1 MELHLPA
8 GADPSGFPELIAVE
22 VGQKLS
28 MRAVRRSIERLFA
41 TGRLADVVVRTQPEP
56 GGVAVLFQLTPKR
69 QIVAYHVRGNRLLS
83 DSQILAASKLS
94 EGIDFYPERVQ
105 DAVDAIAR
113 AYHRRGYERVQI
125 ETQQRDV
132 PKGVELM
139 FSIREGEP
147 TRIAA
152 INIAGSPG
160 LPLSQILEALNLE
173 VGGVLDLEQI
183 HSKLEKLR
191 ELYRQ
196 QRFYRARIGEPV
208 VYHPRKGAIVALPIF
223 SGPRYDIRFRG
234 NRSFRSLVMR
244 AVLDYDGSETLD
256 RSLIERMVRRVA
268 TFYRYRG
275 FRDAKVDARERLS
288 PDQRKASLVFEIEE
302 GLPVLIREAE
312 FHGNQAI
319 STAELQQ
326 VVADTVRAKAPV
338 PVGEIHPTDDPLEL
352 EGRTPS
358 SARASEPDPD
368 PRTVF
373 VDGAYQEAAES
384 LTQLYRS
391 RGFLSARVALA
402 SFESDLNGP
411 AGVRFDVTEGVQT
424 YVREI
429 AFAGFPPGF
438 LPKADSIKVGQPLRR
453 AAVDQSRGELL
464 RDLGHH
470 GYLFARVDAN
480 TELSGDHRTAKL
492 TFQATSGPQVH
503 VGRVIIQGLNRT
515 HQEVVRANLQVR
527 SGAVLDPDDLFES
540 QRNLLVLGIFRQVA
554 VHLIAPEAVE
564 PIKDV
569 VVELKEMPRLDGNIL
584 GGYSLVDGPQ
594 IGGDV
599 LYPNLAGVGINLS
612 ARAKV
617 NYVGWSTLG
626 FGPTPEPDLK
636 GFNGLGGPANIGI
649 QDPRIYSLL
658 PLRLAARLDFIAER
672 VFRPSYR
679 FTRFSA
685 VAGTDWTA
693 YRWLN
698 ISLQY
703 EIEHD
708 SVAAGPNFSTLLPT
722 LTRAD
727 LERLRFPLG
736 IFNLQSVRPGIA
748 LDFRDDVANPR
759 KGLLVSAFTEVTHD
773 LGAVNNDTHG
783 DRLSSQTIFTLKIAG
798 SMTFYF
804 PLASRVV
811 LAVSTRG
818 GRVYQLD
825 PTSVTIPPKRFFLG
839 GSATMRGFT
848 EDGLLPQDQRQ
859 LLHKEVADCR
869 ALINMAGCTAAA
881 KSLVMGNQI
890 PSQGG
895 NLFTLAKVELRFPG
909 VAPFDFGVFF
919 ETGNLWI
926 DPHAYQMRDLRYAVG
941 AGIRYRTPV
950 GPLALD
956 VGFNLSP
963 DDTLNEPVAQVHFSI
978 GLF

>member
-160 LPLSQILEALNLE
+160 LPLSRILETLGLE

-183 HSKLEKLR
+183 NGKLEKLR

-208 VYHPRKGAIVALPIF
+208 IYHPPKGAIVALPIF

-234 NRSFRSLVMR
+234 NRSFRSLVIR
-244 AVLDYDGSETLD
+244 AVLEYDGSETLD
-256 RSLIERMVRRVA
+256 RSLIERMARKVA

-275 FRDAKVDARERLS
+275 FHDAKVDARERIG
-288 PDQRKASLVFEIEE
+288 PDQRRALLVFEIEE
-302 GLPVLIREAE
+302 GLPVLVREVE

-319 STAELQQ
+319 STVELQQ

-338 PVGEIHPTDDPLEL
+338 PVGEVHPTDDPLEL

-411 AGVRFDVTEGVQT
+411 AGVRFEVTEGVQT
-424 YVREI
+424 YVQQI
-429 AFAGFPPGF
+429 AFAGFPAGF
-438 LPKADSIKVGQPLRR
+438 QRKVDAIKVGEPLRR

-480 TELSGDHRTAKL
+480 TEFSGDHRTAKL

-527 SGAVLDPDDLFES
+527 SGAVLDPDDLFQS

-617 NYVGWSTLG
+617 NYVRWSTLG
-626 FGPTPEPDLK
+626 FGPNAEPDLQRGLK
-636 GFNGLGGPANIGI
+636 GLGGRANIGI

-658 PLRLAARLDFIAER
+658 PLRLAARLEFIAER

-708 SVAAGPNFSTLLPT
+708 SVAAGPNFSTL
-722 LTRAD
+722 
-727 LERLRFPLG
+727 G
-736 IFNLQSVRPGIA
+736 IFNLHSVRPGIA

-759 KGLLVSAFTEVTHD
+759 KGLLVSGFTEVTHD
-773 LGAVNNDTHG
+773 LGAVNNDTNG
-783 DRLSSQTIFTLKIAG
+783 NRLSSQTIFTLKIG
-798 SMTFYF
+798 GNITFYL
-804 PLASRVV
+804 PIASRVV

-825 PTSVTIPPKRFFLG
+825 PNSVTIPPKRFFLG

-859 LLHKEVADCR
+859 RLHQEVADCR
-869 ALINMAGCTAAA
+869 ALINLAGCTAAA

-890 PSQGG
+890 PSEGG

-909 VAPFDFGVFF
+909 VAPFEFGVFF

-926 DPHAYQMRDLRYAVG
+926 DPHAYQMRDLRYAAG

-950 GPLALD
+950 GPFALD